1 MCCIFATVPGCVA
14 FLSHILRALLNQN
27 KFIMCLI
34 ILYDLVSLV
43 METNQDKQQKEDKM
57 NNSNAY
63 KYEEIKEHFEDFIKD
78 QNKDWIKENFDDLH
92 HHAFNNDYYI
102 IGTYQAKKWL
112 GDEVFEIINIIKE
125 YENDNFGE
133 VNTDFSDPEK
143 VVNMYTYIIGEDV
156 VNNWKT
162 FDKRE
167 VA

>member
-1 MCCIFATVPGCVA
+1 MTTTT
-14 FLSHILRALLNQN
+14 N
-27 KFIMCLI
+27 KG
-34 ILYDLVSLV
+34 
-43 METNQDKQQKEDKM
+43 ETM
-57 NNSNAY
+57 PNSNAY
-63 KYEEIKEHFEDFIKD
+63 KYEEIKEHFEDFIQD
-78 QNKDWIKENFDDLH
+78 QDKDWIKENFDDLH

-102 IGTYQAKKWL
+102 IGTYKAKKWL

-162 FDKRE
+162 FDKKE